1 MAARMGMLLALI
13 APGMPGDGEAANLHA
28 PPPPTPPMDKILL
41 QQRVCQRLEADLAML
56 LAAADVARQAATHE
70 ESKAE
75 NKYDTRGLEASYL
88 AAGQSRRA
96 EDIRRALAAWRALQM
111 RAYDDANGIQLG
123 ALVCLAEAE
132 ERQQWL
138 LLGPDGAG
146 LKLEH
151 EGLEIMLITAQAPL
165 GRQLLGRG
173 PGDEVQAGPR
183 PWQVVAVE

>member
-1 MAARMGMLLALI
+1 
-13 APGMPGDGEAANLHA
+13 
-28 PPPPTPPMDKILL
+28 MDKILL

-123 ALVCLAEAE
+123 ALVCLTEAE